1 MTGSVHYLRVDRSFQ
16 TDARAERARPD
27 GRHRKRCL
35 RADVFS
41 QLRAQAAG
49 PLR

>member
-1 MTGSVHYLRVDRSFQ
+1 MRGGISFLRVDRSFQ
-16 TDARAERARPD
+16 TDARAERVRPD

>member
-1 MTGSVHYLRVDRSFQ
+1 MAKVSNRIDRSFQ
-16 TDARAERARPD
+16 TDTRAEPARPEC
-27 GRHRKRCL
+27 RRRKRRL